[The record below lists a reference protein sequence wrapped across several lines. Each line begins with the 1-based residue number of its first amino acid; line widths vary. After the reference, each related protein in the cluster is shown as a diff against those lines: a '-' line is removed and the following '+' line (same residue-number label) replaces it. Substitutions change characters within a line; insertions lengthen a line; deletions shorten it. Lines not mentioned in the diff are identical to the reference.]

1 MHLRRQR
8 REEEC
13 WQREQEAAQLPGWWL
28 RCALLVRAAEGGR
41 HLSLPALHQKS
52 GNSTQIMESKEA
64 SEAALLPEQIK
75 VLQRAQ
81 QLLQPN
87 WGGGIGALALPF
99 ISMGKMSLVCSL
111 PTADQGEKCTAP
123 SACVFLLSCCF
134 TSRQLVMGRW
144 AVCQGQ
150 AANLPHLAG
159 LPAAG
164 SVLGGGPCCR

>member
-1 MHLRRQR
+1 MWFGARNFFLQCTNVTAAFQSDTFPLAMHLRRQR

-87 WGGGIGALALPF
+87 
-99 ISMGKMSLVCSL
+99 
-111 PTADQGEKCTAP
+111 
-123 SACVFLLSCCF
+123 
-134 TSRQLVMGRW
+134 
-144 AVCQGQ
+144 
-150 AANLPHLAG
+150 
-159 LPAAG
+159 
-164 SVLGGGPCCR
+164 